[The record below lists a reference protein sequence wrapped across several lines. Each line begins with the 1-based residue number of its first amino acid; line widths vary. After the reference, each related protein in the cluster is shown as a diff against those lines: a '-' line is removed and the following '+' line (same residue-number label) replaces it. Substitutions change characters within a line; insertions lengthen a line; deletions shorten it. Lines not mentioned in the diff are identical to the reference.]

1 MLKGCIIIFLYEC
14 RRVLKVDGEFSV
26 CVPNFR
32 FWVDAYKQAEAQLKQ
47 MLVGADA
54 KKEAGVV
61 MKIGD
66 FVSQQASAGNTDVR
80 LVSLKSTGKSSVH
93 TFKNLANKLSSNDI
107 NLDAKLQIGTSN
119 EDGSPRPNLFI
130 YDKNNN
136 EVALKIRYSVANSGS
151 TKEKVW
157 NPIEMGTLL
166 QKLTTIKTKD

>member
-1 MLKGCIIIFLYEC
+1 
-14 RRVLKVDGEFSV
+14 
-26 CVPNFR
+26 
-32 FWVDAYKQAEAQLKQ
+32 
-47 MLVGADA
+47 
-54 KKEAGVV
+54 